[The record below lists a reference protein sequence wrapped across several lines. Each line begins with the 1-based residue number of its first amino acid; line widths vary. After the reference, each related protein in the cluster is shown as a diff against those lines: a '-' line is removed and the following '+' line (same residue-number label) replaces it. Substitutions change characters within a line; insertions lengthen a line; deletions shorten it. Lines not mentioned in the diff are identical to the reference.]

1 MKKLIGFLLLT
12 IGLNF
17 SVSAAALDGINF
29 ADKVNVEGKELTLNG
44 IGIRKATILKIKV
57 YYGALYLESKT
68 KDPSAFLNT
77 ATPKEIVM
85 HFVRDVDAKKLRD
98 AFVEGM
104 EAANSNHETFKAP
117 MAKFNSFVT
126 DVVKNDLFVINFLT
140 DGVVITAKG
149 KASEK
154 IGNADFSRALLNI
167 WFTNPRDEQLKS
179 GLLGN

>member
-1 MKKLIGFLLLT
+1 MKKLLGFISLFFTLSL
-12 IGLNF
+12 
-17 SVSAAALDGINF
+17 SAATLDGINF
-29 ADKVNVEGKELTLNG
+29 ADKVNVEGKDLVLNG
-44 IGIRKATILKIKV
+44 IGIRKATFLKIKV

-68 KDPSAFLNT
+68 KDAAAFLST
-77 ATPKEIVM
+77 TTPKEIVM

-126 DVVKNDLFVINFLT
+126 DVVKNDLFVINFLN

-167 WFTNPRDEQLKS
+167 WFTNPRDEQLKN

>member
-1 MKKLIGFLLLT
+1 MKSFFSFLLLIAT
-12 IGLNF
+12 LNL
-17 SVSAAALDGINF
+17 SAATLDGINF
-29 ADKVNVEGKELTLNG
+29 ADKVNVEGKELVLNG

-57 YYGALYLESKT
+57 YYGALYLDSKT
-68 KDPSAFLNT
+68 KDASAFLNT
-77 ATPKEIVM
+77 TSPKEIVM

-117 MAKFNSFVT
+117 MAKFNSYVT
-126 DVVKNDLFVINFLT
+126 DVVKNDLFVIDFLA

-154 IGNADFSRALLNI
+154 IGNADFSKALLNI